1 MATNKRIFGI
11 LIVLGMALAA
21 PFLWNKWMEWYYR
34 RDIYTVDEARP
45 EPIAIVFGAAVYRSG
60 RLSPMLQDRVD
71 TAIALYRAG
80 KVSGL
85 LFSGDGASPNY
96 DEPGRMRDYALAQ
109 GVPAGAIQLDP
120 FGRRTYE
127 TCYRARHTFQIQ
139 SAILVTQQFHLS
151 RALFTC
157 HQLDLQAIGVAADL
171 RAYHP
176 RSLTWSENREWF
188 ARLQA
193 LLDVTF
199 D

>member
-1 MATNKRIFGI
+1 
-11 LIVLGMALAA
+11 
-21 PFLWNKWMEWYYR
+21 MEWYYR

-45 EPIAIVFGAAVYRSG
+45 EPIAIVFGAAVYRNG

-71 TAIALYRAG
+71 TAIALYEAG

-85 LFSGDGASPNY
+85 LFSGDGANPGY
-96 DEPGRMRDYALAQ
+96 DEPGRMRDYALNK

-120 FGRRTYE
+120 FGRRTYQS
-127 TCYRARHTFQIQ
+127 CYRARHTFQIQ
-139 SAILVTQQFHLS
+139 SAILVTQQFHLP

-171 RAYHP
+171 RTYHP
-176 RSLTWSENREWF
+176 RSLAWSETREWF

-193 LLDVTF
+193 LLDITF